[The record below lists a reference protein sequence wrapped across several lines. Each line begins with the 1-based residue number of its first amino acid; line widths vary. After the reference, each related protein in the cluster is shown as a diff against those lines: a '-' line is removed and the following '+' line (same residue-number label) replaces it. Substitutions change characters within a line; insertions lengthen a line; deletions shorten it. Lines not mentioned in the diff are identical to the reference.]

1 MNTPVTRTTREIK
14 KHNVVLVI
22 NALKALTSATK
33 AELAAHTGLSIATCG
48 TVLNELCLTGEVM
61 ALAQDVSSGGRP
73 AQRFACDPSFFSLLS
88 LYVEGSSEQSRIVV
102 SVSSALGDVLEQWDK
117 SFEFLTLAQFTDTIS
132 EAIARHPAIRAMG
145 IGLPGVVS
153 QGEVLACDIPL
164 FEGLKL
170 TEKLRQQF
178 GIFVEAANDMNYSAW
193 GFYRNNC
200 PQEQAPLA
208 YILQPE
214 HHCTGCGVVINGQV
228 LQGAS
233 HFAGEVSFLPVPQGN
248 DVPVITKMVNL
259 VRSLVAV
266 INPATIALS
275 GVQISPEVIAEVGRQ
290 CLLTIPPQHMP
301 QLVYRQS
308 IQPDYLIGIAEL
320 TLANFQRQ
328 RIFAD

>member
-14 KHNVVLVI
+14 KHNLVLVI
-22 NALKALTSATK
+22 NGLKALTSATK
-33 AELAAHTGLSIATCG
+33 AELAARTGLSIATCG
-48 TVLNELCLTGEVM
+48 TLLNELCLTGEVM
-61 ALAQDVSSGGRP
+61 ALAQDISSGGRP

-88 LYVEGSSEQSRIVV
+88 LYVEGTSEQSRIVV
-102 SVSSALGDVLEQWDK
+102 SVSSALGDVVEQWDQ
-117 SFEFLTLAQFTDTIS
+117 SFEFLTLAQFTDTIG

-145 IGLPGVVS
+145 IGLPGVVAE
-153 QGEVLACDIPL
+153 GEVLACDIPL

-170 TEKLRQQF
+170 TEQLSQQF

-193 GFYRNNC
+193 GFYRNSC

-214 HHCTGCGVVINGQV
+214 QHCTGCGVVINGRV
-228 LQGAS
+228 LQGVS
-233 HFAGEVSFLPVPQGN
+233 HFAGEVSFLPVPQGIE
-248 DVPVITKMVNL
+248 VPVIAKMVNI

-275 GVQISPEVIAEVGRQ
+275 GVRISPEDIAEIRRQ
-290 CLLTIPPQHMP
+290 CLVTIPQKHMP

-308 IQPDYLIGIAEL
+308 IQPDYLTGIAEL

>member
-1 MNTPVTRTTREIK
+1 
-14 KHNVVLVI
+14 
-22 NALKALTSATK
+22 
-33 AELAAHTGLSIATCG
+33 
-48 TVLNELCLTGEVM
+48 
-61 ALAQDVSSGGRP
+61 
-73 AQRFACDPSFFSLLS
+73 
-88 LYVEGSSEQSRIVV
+88 
-102 SVSSALGDVLEQWDK
+102 
-117 SFEFLTLAQFTDTIS
+117 
-132 EAIARHPAIRAMG
+132 
-145 IGLPGVVS
+145 
-153 QGEVLACDIPL
+153 
-164 FEGLKL
+164 
-170 TEKLRQQF
+170 
-178 GIFVEAANDMNYSAW
+178 
-193 GFYRNNC
+193 
-200 PQEQAPLA
+200 
-208 YILQPE
+208 
-214 HHCTGCGVVINGQV
+214 VVINGQV

>member
-33 AELAAHTGLSIATCG
+33 AELAANTGLSIATCG
-48 TVLNELCLTGEVM
+48 TLLNELCLTGEVM

-88 LYVEGSSEQSRIVV
+88 LYVEGTTEQSRIVV
-102 SVSSALGDVLEQWDK
+102 SVSSALGEVLEQWDQ
-117 SFEFLTLAQFTDTIS
+117 SFEFLTLTQFTDTIR
-132 EAIARHPAIRAMG
+132 EAIARHPAIRAIG
-145 IGLPGVVS
+145 IGLPGVIS
-153 QGEVLACDIPL
+153 EGEVLACDIPL

-170 TEKLRQQF
+170 TEQLRQQF

-193 GFYRNNC
+193 GFYRNSC

-214 HHCTGCGVVINGQV
+214 QHCTGCGVVINGQV

-233 HFAGEVSFLPVPQGN
+233 HFAGEVSFLPVAQGSE
-248 DVPVITKMVNL
+248 VPVTTKMVNII
-259 VRSLVAV
+259 RSLVAV

-275 GVQISPEVIAEVGRQ
+275 GVRISPEDIAEIRRQ
-290 CLLTIPPQHMP
+290 CLVTIPQKHMP

-308 IQPDYLIGIAEL
+308 IQPDYLTGIAEL
-320 TLANFQRQ
+320 TLANFQHQ